1 MVTKSM
7 LAEETTKS
15 AVKIG
20 REIRNRYEPDISYLE
35 QFSDMQI
42 RFVEIDGLV
51 KVMLEIG
58 DKATHKDIREA
69 IPNILKWRDELQDIQ
84 SDKIAY
90 RLFHNMLQKPTNSKE
105 ELLEFFSQMQERGK
119 SYANLAELFNQVLGK
134 SLIEVK
140 RYYGEKLSTEQ
151 LIKLNSL
158 TKQINV
164 MLSALNIK
172 DVDAEYALEQI
183 TAGKPPF
190 QKGYPVSRYKMIEAL
205 RTWRK
210 GKPHIRVKSALE
222 KAKRLQVKREA
233 DKV

>member
-1 MVTKSM
+1 MVAKSV

-20 REIRNRYEPDISYLE
+20 GEIRNRYEFDISYLE
-35 QFSDMQI
+35 QFLDMQI

-69 IPNILKWRDELQDIQ
+69 IPNILKWRDELQEIQ
-84 SDKIAY
+84 SDQIAY
-90 RLFHNMLQKPTNSKE
+90 RLFHKMLQKPTNSKE

-134 SLIEVK
+134 SLIEIK
-140 RYYGEKLSTEQ
+140 KYQGKAITTEQ
-151 LIKLNSL
+151 FTQLNAL
-158 TKQINV
+158 TRQVNI
-164 MLSALNIK
+164 MLSAMTIK
-172 DVDAEYALEQI
+172 GVDTEYALEQI
-183 TAGKPPF
+183 VKGKPPF
-190 QKGYPVSRYKMIEAL
+190 QNGYPVSRYKMIEVL

-210 GKPHIRVKSALE
+210 GKPHIRVKNALE
-222 KAKRLQVKREA
+222 KVKAIQE
-233 DKV
+233 KQKG

>member
-1 MVTKSM
+1 MKKKP
-7 LAEETTKS
+7 LLIEEETKN
-15 AVKIG
+15 AIQIGEKI
-20 REIRNRYEPDISYLE
+20 RKEAELEIAYLQQFADIT
-35 QFSDMQI
+35 I

-58 DKATHKDIREA
+58 DKATHKDIRDA
-69 IPNILKWRDELQDIQ
+69 IPIILKWRDEAQDLQ

-90 RLFHNMLQKPTNSKE
+90 RLFHEMLQTPTSSKE
-105 ELLEFFSQMQERGK
+105 KILEFLSQMQERGK

-140 RYYGEKLSTEQ
+140 RYDGKKISTEQ

-158 TKQINV
+158 TQKINV

-172 DVDAEYALEQI
+172 DVDAEYALERI

-190 QKGYPVSRYKMIEAL
+190 QKGYPVSRYKMIEVL

-210 GKPHIRVKSALE
+210 GKPHIRVKNALE
-222 KAKRLQVKREA
+222 KVKAIQEKQKG
-233 DKV
+233 KV